1 MGFLAAVGDSEEN
14 STEQRLKGRKPLG
27 VGFRQ
32 SSTGAKF
39 NSGYPH
45 ALVEA
50 MLFIEREERRELLEP
65 PNQAPQG
72 LRLDRP
78 VQGDFSVR
86 EEVGISLN
94 ARRAS
99 VNTRSSPSRM
109 RR

>member
-1 MGFLAAVGDSEEN
+1 
-14 STEQRLKGRKPLG
+14 
-27 VGFRQ
+27 
-32 SSTGAKF
+32 
-39 NSGYPH
+39 
-45 ALVEA
+45 

-65 PNQAPQG
+65 PNQAPRG

-86 EEVGISLN
+86 AGGGYLLERGR
-94 ARRAS
+94 AAS